1 MASTDQLTRE
11 MVSRLRD
18 AVGDRL
24 RSVLL
29 YGPLAH
35 GDGYPP
41 VGHANLMLVL
51 SDLEPGTLRDLRAP
65 VRWWLRKDQ
74 PWPRLFTPELIVE
87 SRDIYPI
94 ELIDLA
100 RHHRVLHGDD
110 PLADLAIDRDKLRLQ
125 CERELR
131 ENLMRLREGYVE
143 CGDRAVEVGRLL
155 TIGYAAF
162 ARVFRGCLHLYGV
175 EVPVHDREVVTA
187 LCAVLDL
194 GRAGFDAAEEI
205 AHGRT
210 RDGDGPSV
218 NPDVAFAAFY
228 QALTAVVARVD
239 RLLIQAKGSTP

>member
-1 MASTDQLTRE
+1 MATPEQMARE
-11 MVSRLRD
+11 MVSRLES
-18 AVGDRL
+18 AVGGRL

-41 VGHANLMLVL
+41 VGHANLLLVL
-51 SDLEPGTLRDLRAP
+51 ADLEPRTLQDLRGP

-74 PWPRLFTPELIVE
+74 PWPRLFTEELI
-87 SRDIYPI
+87 RDSLDVYPI
-94 ELIDLA
+94 ELLDLQ
-100 RHHRVLHGDD
+100 RHHRVLHGVDVVAGLTVD
-110 PLADLAIDRDKLRLQ
+110 QDKLRLQ

-143 CGDRAVEVGRLL
+143 CGAAGAAIGRLL
-155 TIGYAAF
+155 TIGYASF

-194 GRAGFDAAEEI
+194 GRGGFDAAEEI
-205 AHGRT
+205 AYGRT
-210 RDGDGPSV
+210 RGGADPEA
-218 NPDVAFAAFY
+218 AFAAFY
-228 QALTAVVARVD
+228 SALTVVVARVD
-239 RLLIQAKGSTP
+239 RLLDQAKGSSP